1 MFEMNKH
8 KDIDGQQFDIKKI
21 KNFIFCEILIIVT
34 KLEKQMHYIKC
45 NICFEPVNINLSY
58 MLF

>member
-21 KNFIFCEILIIVT
+21 KNFISCEILTIVT
-34 KLEKQMHYIKC
+34 KSEKQMHYIKY
-45 NICFEPVNINLSY
+45 NICF
-58 MLF
+58 